1 MRCVLVSCCGLPAA
15 GKTTFCRSIAA
26 SNTFPTQG
34 ATDTATD
41 TRVERDSSDCGPII
55 NGGPQIWVSHV
66 CFDEYINSARRR
78 RRRQRSRCSNDDK
91 PSSNARMSSHLSPA
105 SDVQRE
111 KKDQGAGVESREKAE
126 LNLGRQAGAD
136 ERGMKKESTTYPL
149 THEAT
154 GKYAVESQ
162 GAIETTS
169 HTSLPEPSGASEGG
183 EDGARW
189 WHDGRRAA
197 MAELEA
203 LAKGAESGARAGAK
217 TAVTSGGTVSSA
229 CAMLPAIL
237 SEEMRE
243 GGTDRARLSTQEGS
257 TSADSPPKRTEASTV
272 HVVLADDNMHF
283 RSMRHEVFRLARKY
297 GCGYA
302 QVFFPTD
309 VEIAVKRNTARGTPV
324 AEAVIRKMAANIQ
337 PPDPNRFKWEHH
349 TVVVRLPSGSRSQQE
364 GTEMVPPLKPHRTPP
379 DTANLYRNP
388 PRGSSR
394 ARILSRSGGDF
405 DAGDNVSKV
414 AEGSTTVVH
423 SQRGFWCVIATAAA
437 EDPKP
442 LASDSASRVL
452 DQEADREATKASVL
466 HQYDLHLREAVKR
479 VAEAAAGAGLSRDV
493 HRVVMNA
500 CSASRKHAISRVR
513 STADQR
519 SVSTSNRST
528 AGNVAVSHDSYQGGT
543 AGGGDGCPTS
553 VSLSD
558 TDPFAREFEN
568 ALGTI
573 DVAESVKVEL
583 VVAAEGV
590 ARNSFRL
597 F

>member
-26 SNTFPTQG
+26 SNRFPTQG

-66 CFDEYINSARRR
+66 CFDEYINSAHRP
-78 RRRQRSRCSNDDK
+78 RRQHSRSSNDDE
-91 PSSNARMSSHLSPA
+91 PSFNARISSHLSPA
-105 SDVQRE
+105 SDVHH
-111 KKDQGAGVESREKAE
+111 KKDQGAGVESGEKAE

-136 ERGMKKESTTYPL
+136 ERDMKESTTYPQ

-154 GKYAVESQ
+154 GTYAVESQ
-162 GAIETTS
+162 GATETTP
-169 HTSLPEPSGASEGG
+169 HTSLAEPPGASEGG

-203 LAKGAESGARAGAK
+203 LAKGAESGARAGPK
-217 TAVTSGGTVSSA
+217 TAVISGGTVSSA
-229 CAMLPAIL
+229 CAMPPAML

-243 GGTDRARLSTQEGS
+243 D
-257 TSADSPPKRTEASTV
+257 
-272 HVVLADDNMHF
+272 
-283 RSMRHEVFRLARKY
+283 

-309 VEIAVKRNTARGTPV
+309 VEIAVKRNTARGTSV
-324 AEAVIRKMAANIQ
+324 SEAVIRKMAANIQ
-337 PPDPNRFKWEHH
+337 PPDPKRFKWERH
-349 TVVVRLPSGSRSQQE
+349 TVVVSSPSGSRSPQE

-394 ARILSRSGGDF
+394 AKILSPSGGDF

-423 SQRGFWCVIATAAA
+423 SQRRFWCVIATAAG

-452 DQEADREATKASVL
+452 DKEADREATKASVM

-493 HRVVMNA
+493 HRVVMKA
-500 CSASRKHAISRVR
+500 CSASRKHAIRRAR

-519 SVSTSNRST
+519 SVSTSNQST
-528 AGNVAVSHDSYQGGT
+528 AGNVAVCHDSYQGCT

-553 VSLSD
+553 GSLSD

-573 DVAESVKVEL
+573 DVAESVKVQL